1 MPGPLEGRGLNG
13 PMLGIEKS
21 LRARRLTGAAPRRA
35 DRLAWRCLHRGDK
48 SFTVDGQG
56 TALDRARA
64 LLRDERGTVFK
75 QAPLRVALCYPSPY
89 FVAMSSLGYQT
100 IYREINLHPSASAE
114 RAFLPEDIEEL
125 K

>member
-1 MPGPLEGRGLNG
+1 M
-13 PMLGIEKS
+13 
-21 LRARRLTGAAPRRA
+21 
-35 DRLAWRCLHRGDK
+35 
-48 SFTVDGQG
+48 DGQG

-75 QAPLRVALCYPSPY
+75 QAPLRIALCYPSPY

-100 IYREINLHPSASAE
+100 IYREINLHPAASAE

-125 K
+125 KRSRTPLFTLESQTPVAGFPILAFSISYELEIAGDALRGWE